1 MNLPLLSI
9 PFLYQVNYPARFA
22 LVTCDLGIGRLF
34 FCRVMMFLG
43 FSLDYYVPGNGH
55 LKPKMKR
62 WLISSQFQVVS
73 VAERSVTQIT
83 PQLRSTVRRAQAQ
96 LAAQQPPAS
105 SSTARLQSRTV
116 SPMVCMVGSLKPSFQ
131 ASRQRRYSRHD
142 EPPLP
147 FQCPARSP
155 HLTHTPSPSPSPSG
169 FCLPP
174 LLGREKRGVLSI
186 KLTTSLSHFW
196 PDDGRGER
204 KGKEGKGPEDR
215 N

>member
-1 MNLPLLSI
+1 M
-9 PFLYQVNYPARFA
+9 
-22 LVTCDLGIGRLF
+22 TCDLGIGRLF

-105 SSTARLQSRTV
+105 SSTARLQS

-155 HLTHTPSPSPSPSG
+155 YLTHTPSPFP
-169 FCLPP
+169 LP
-174 LLGREKRGVLSI
+174 LLLAPPFGQGKKRGIVN
-186 KLTTSLSHFW
+186 KAHNLT
-196 PDDGRGER
+196 
-204 KGKEGKGPEDR
+204 
-215 N
+215 

>member
-1 MNLPLLSI
+1 
-9 PFLYQVNYPARFA
+9 
-22 LVTCDLGIGRLF
+22 
-34 FCRVMMFLG
+34 MFLG
-43 FSLDYYVPGNGH
+43 FSLGYYVPGNGH

-105 SSTARLQSRTV
+105 SSTARLQS

-131 ASRQRRYSRHD
+131 ASRQRRHSRHH

-155 HLTHTPSPSPSPSG
+155 YLTHTPSPSPSR

-174 LLGREKRGVLSI
+174 LLGREKRGGLSI
-186 KLTTSLSHFW
+186 KLTTSLGHFW